1 MSIHNEVIPTR
12 QREVRKLQCRSVS
25 LLKDITLHPNTIINT
40 QCQGELGED
49 GLFVIEIEE
58 QLPVLG
64 PRVLI
69 QGNKHLSDR
78 EVKLK
83 KDTQTAKAYPISEV
97 ATEGVGGEYSEER
110 TCQGDAV
117 VDK

>member
-1 MSIHNEVIPTR
+1 MSIHNEVIPIR
-12 QREVRKLQCRSVS
+12 QREVRKPQCRSVS

-64 PRVLI
+64 PRFLI
-69 QGNKHLSDR
+69 EENKH
-78 EVKLK
+78 
-83 KDTQTAKAYPISEV
+83 P
-97 ATEGVGGEYSEER
+97 
-110 TCQGDAV
+110 
-117 VDK
+117 